1 MAFPCSPDGR
11 YSIDYYDQSAPP
23 VPGAS
28 QARLPLRGRSG
39 GSSVAVWLLDWGR
52 VGFQTRS
59 L

>member
-1 MAFPCSPDGR
+1 MAFPCALNGR

-23 VPGAS
+23 VPVAS
-28 QARLPLRGRSG
+28 QIRLPLQGRSG

-52 VGFQTRS
+52 VGLKTRS